1 MNASSP
7 VLSVRRL
14 SKSFGAVQVAQSID
28 LELHPGARV
37 GLIGPNGAG
46 KTSFVNLLTGIL
58 RADDG
63 EIVLGGRDI
72 THLAP
77 ESRVHLGLARTHQIN
92 TLLPETTL
100 RDNVAL
106 AVAERDHVA
115 WRLMRYSTIW
125 RRCCEE
131 AAAQL
136 AALGIAELSDRTV
149 AELPYG
155 QQRLLEIAIA
165 LALKP
170 RVLLLDEPAAGVP
183 AAEAH
188 TIHDVLERLPAEI
201 AILMI
206 EHDMDLVFRF
216 AREIVVLVQGRVLTS
231 GTPQQIAA
239 DAQVRA
245 VYLGR
250 GTA

>member
-1 MNASSP
+1 
-7 VLSVRRL
+7 VRRL
-14 SKSFGAVQVAQSID
+14 SKSFGALQVAQSID
-28 LELHPGARV
+28 LELQSGARV

-46 KTSFVNLLTGIL
+46 KTSLVNLLTGVL

-63 EIVLGGRDI
+63 EIVLEGHDI

-77 ESRVHLGLARTHQIN
+77 ERRVHLGLARTHQIN

-100 RDNVAL
+100 RDNVAI
-106 AVAERDHVA
+106 AVAERDLVA
-115 WRLMRYSTIW
+115 WRLMRYTAIW

-136 AALGIAELSDRTV
+136 AALGIAELGDRKV

-165 LALKP
+165 LVLKP

-188 TIHDVLERLPAEI
+188 AIHDVLERLPDEI